1 MSAGSP
7 GYVHATRLEAD
18 DAGVVD
24 SIRIALLR
32 WLASLLYCLAV

>member
-18 DAGVVD
+18 DAGVLV
-24 SIRIALLR
+24 RFVLR
-32 WLASLLYCLAV
+32 WLASPLHCVAV